1 MIRTQKLFIPERF
14 PGLNEL
20 IGENR
25 KHWSK
30 GAQMKQDFTMISKVA
45 AKRNLKP
52 VTRPVMIG
60 WKWYEPASSKNTR
73 DRDPDNI
80 TSAKKFILDGM
91 VAAGII
97 PDDNQKW
104 IKGWLYEEWSQVKDN
119 IRVGVLVEIQEVEDD
134 TNADI

>member
-1 MIRTQKLFIPERF
+1 MINRQKMFIPQRF

-60 WKWYEPASSKNTR
+60 WKWYEPVASKKTNN
-73 DRDPDNI
+73 RDPDNI
-80 TSAKKFILDGM
+80 TSAKKFILDGL
-91 VAAGII
+91 VEAKII
-97 PDDNQKW
+97 PNDNQEW
-104 IKGWLYEEWSQVKDN
+104 IKGWLYEEWFQVKDSL
-119 IRVGVLVEIQEVEDD
+119 RVGVLIEIQEVEND
-134 TNADI
+134 TDANI